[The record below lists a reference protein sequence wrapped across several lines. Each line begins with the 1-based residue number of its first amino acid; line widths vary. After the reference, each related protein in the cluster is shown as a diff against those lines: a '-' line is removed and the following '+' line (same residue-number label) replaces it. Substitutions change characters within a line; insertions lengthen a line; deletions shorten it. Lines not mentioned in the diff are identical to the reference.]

1 MDDNLESLFLI
12 WGGLMLEGAK
22 LVWMILEIKSS
33 LSGGCRFLSGF
44 FNRGTKRLEFFVY
57 VLHLISIVSLIP
69 LTLRVQ
75 RTVLIHPLPDN
86 YPVKVVIPRV

>member
-44 FNRGTKRLEFFVY
+44 FNRGTKRLEFFV
-57 VLHLISIVSLIP
+57 
-69 LTLRVQ
+69 
-75 RTVLIHPLPDN
+75 
-86 YPVKVVIPRV
+86 